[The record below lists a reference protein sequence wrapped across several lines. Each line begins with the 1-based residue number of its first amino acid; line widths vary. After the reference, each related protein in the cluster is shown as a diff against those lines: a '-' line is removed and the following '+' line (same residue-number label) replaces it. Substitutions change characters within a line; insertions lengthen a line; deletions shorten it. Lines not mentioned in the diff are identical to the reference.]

1 MPVLANP
8 KHEIFASELAKG
20 RTLEEAYA
28 LAGYAKSRSNASVLR
43 TNQNILDRV
52 AELQGNVAE
61 NTQVTIEGLILEAN
75 EVYRTAMKERQLG
88 AANGALKLKA
98 VFAGLYVEKS
108 DNTHRYKNDA
118 ADWSREE
125 LVAFL
130 DDARASSARVIAP
143 PRRIDEPD
151 QVH

>member
-1 MPVLANP
+1 MPVLTNP
-8 KHEIFASELAKG
+8 KWEIFAQELAKG
-20 RTLEEAYA
+20 SSQLEAYEA
-28 LAGYAKSRSNASVLR
+28 AGYKPNRQHASRLV
-43 TNQNILDRV
+43 TNGDVVTRV

-61 NTQVTIEGLILEAN
+61 RTEVTIESLIRDADRVHKLAIAE
-75 EVYRTAMKERQLG
+75 KQLG

-125 LVAFL
+125 LVTIIN
-130 DDARASSARVIAP
+130 DARASRARIAQP
-143 PRRIDEPD
+143 IRGINGSDP
-151 QVH
+151 VH

>member
-1 MPVLANP
+1 VLTNP
-8 KHEIFASELAKG
+8 KWEIFAQELAKG
-20 RTLEEAYA
+20 SSQLEAYVA
-28 LAGYAKSRSNASVLR
+28 AGYKPDDGHANRLAGYGRITAR
-43 TNQNILDRV
+43 I

-61 NTQVTIEGLILEAN
+61 NTEVTIEGLILEAD

-118 ADWSREE
+118 ADWSRDE
-125 LVAFL
+125 LVTIIN
-130 DDARASSARVIAP
+130 DARASRARIAQP
-143 PRRIDEPD
+143 IRGINGPD
-151 QVH
+151 PVH

>member
-1 MPVLANP
+1 MPVLPNP

-20 RTLEEAYA
+20 ASQKDAYET
-28 LAGYAKSRSNASVLR
+28 AGYEPSEPHASRLASNGKVLA
-43 TNQNILDRV
+43 RV

-61 NTQVTIEGLILEAN
+61 RTEVTIESLTREAEQVFN
-75 EVYRTAMKERQLG
+75 LAVKEKQLG

-98 VFAGLYVEKS
+98 VFTGNYVEKS
-108 DNTHRYKNDA
+108 ENTHRYKNDA

-143 PRRIDEPD
+143 PRRVDEPD